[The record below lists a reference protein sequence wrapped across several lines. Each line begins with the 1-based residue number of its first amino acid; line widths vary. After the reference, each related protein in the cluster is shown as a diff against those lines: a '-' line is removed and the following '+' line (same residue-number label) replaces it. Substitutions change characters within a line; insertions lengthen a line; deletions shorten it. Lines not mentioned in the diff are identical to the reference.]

1 MTTELVYTLAL
12 FGMLVAC
19 RGPGPAPAGPLGAG
33 LEGAPPEVTQSC
45 ELAAVRCSRCHPI
58 ERLLRAQVDSP
69 SHWRR
74 YVHRMRLMPASGIS
88 LEDARRIVRCLV
100 FRSFGRKGL
109 LQLDQGRLDP

>member
-1 MTTELVYTLAL
+1 MTTELAQRLVLL
-12 FGMLVAC
+12 GMLAAC
-19 RGPGPAPAGPLGAG
+19 REPGSAPAGPLGAG
-33 LEGAPPEVTQSC
+33 LESAPPEITRAC

-58 ERLLRAQVDSP
+58 ERLLRAQVESP
-69 SHWRR
+69 THWRR

-109 LQLDQGRLDP
+109 LQIDQGRLDP